1 MPLGVIPLQGNTE
14 KTRDRRLLHLINYD
28 VVELDSRVILETF
41 EAARVVAGATV
52 NPVGLAPPT
61 LQELGAGEEEETV
74 AVSK

>member
-1 MPLGVIPLQGNTE
+1 
-14 KTRDRRLLHLINYD
+14 LLHLINYD

-52 NPVGLAPPT
+52 NPVALAPPT
-61 LQELGAGEEEETV
+61 LQELGPGEEETV

>member
-1 MPLGVIPLQGNTE
+1 MPLGVVPLQGNTE
-14 KTRDRRLLHLINYD
+14 KTTDRRLLHLINYD

-52 NPVGLAPPT
+52 NPVALAPPT
-61 LQELGAGEEEETV
+61 LQELGPGEEETV